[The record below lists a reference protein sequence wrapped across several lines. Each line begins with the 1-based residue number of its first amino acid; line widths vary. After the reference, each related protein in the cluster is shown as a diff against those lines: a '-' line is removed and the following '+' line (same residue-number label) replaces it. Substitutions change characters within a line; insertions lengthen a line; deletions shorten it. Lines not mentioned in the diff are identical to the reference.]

1 MNKVYIYNDNR
12 DTIFTSLLMNDLNDR
27 GILFNNMHTTKVI
40 NTNNILIYIPKLG
53 IADMESH
60 DIVSHIANIEAD
72 ILDFRFKII
81 PCIDYNDYTNIR
93 RLFDAYF
100 GKRNFKYY
108 QSIDFNTLYSNI
120 IADECDKLLYRYGK
134 FHNR

>member
-12 DTIFTSLLMNDLNDR
+12 DAIFTSLLMNDLNDR

-72 ILDFRFKII
+72 LLDFRFKII

-93 RLFDAYF
+93 RLFDAYLPLIVHF
-100 GKRNFKYY
+100 
-108 QSIDFNTLYSNI
+108 L
-120 IADECDKLLYRYGK
+120 C
-134 FHNR
+134 